1 MSLLSLKN
9 ISFAYKLGTQSVK
22 VLDGIDIEVAK
33 GDFVAIQGPSGSGKS
48 TLLYLMGCLLQVQQG
63 KMEIDAQDISRFS
76 ETELAFL
83 RSRKIGFVFQQFH
96 LLPRASVLDNILL
109 PTLYP
114 CEEPAQH
121 LEPGNRAQ
129 ALATKVG
136 LEDRLEHLPN
146 QLSGGQ
152 QQRVAIAR
160 ALMNDP
166 DLILADEPTGNL
178 DSKSSAQIMD
188 LLATLNREGKTIIL
202 ITHDSGVAARC
213 SMVYQIR
220 DGKITDGQRRAA
232 PIAVDTLPKLAIS
245 RPLFRTPFA
254 ATLSIAGKLFPSAL
268 ENLRRN
274 RIRTFLTM
282 LGITIGIGAV
292 FSMITL
298 GQFTKRKILDS
309 YADLGVNTL
318 SFYGYPNWDFKAADM
333 VPNVFRSFD
342 WRVDLKP
349 LPRIFPQI
357 KKMSPVLFSYEGN
370 ASFGGRTMDT
380 DVRIMGVNQYGLELM
395 NRTFASGKNFNPY
408 HSENRSPVCII
419 GIDIAQK
426 IFIDTKPIG
435 SMMNFGFRKGTN
447 SCRVIGVLNPMQS
460 NKEYMKPNTQI
471 FLPYTFFQSAAGD
484 YWSTRISQTLL
495 EIRKDGDI
503 EQTSKGIRAFF
514 EAKYGKSGMFRVDS
528 DSLLVN
534 QMNRFLSLF
543 SILLTA
549 IAMVCLAVGGIGI
562 ANMMLVS
569 VSERFREIGLRKA
582 LGATPLTIRTQ
593 FLLESLVVC
602 AMAGLVGLIAGFAIY
617 ETGLWAAS
625 KLVSKVQFEW
635 IINWGALAISCV
647 AILCVGIA
655 SGLFPALKAER
666 LEVVEALRS
675 E

>member
-9 ISFAYKLGTQSVK
+9 IIFSYKLGTQQVR
-22 VLDGIDIEVAK
+22 VLDGIDLEVER

-48 TLLYLMGCLLQVQQG
+48 TLLYLMGCLLQTQQG
-63 KMEIDAQDISRFS
+63 KLEMDGQDVSHFS

-96 LLPRASVLDNILL
+96 LLPRANVLDNILL

-114 CEEPAQH
+114 CEEPPHHEFPKIHA
-121 LEPGNRAQ
+121 E
-129 ALATKVG
+129 ALAAKVG
-136 LEDRLEHLPN
+136 LADRLDHLPN

-178 DSKSSAQIMD
+178 DSKSSEQIMD
-188 LLATLNREGKTIIL
+188 LLAGLNREGKTVVL
-202 ITHDSGVAARC
+202 ITHDSAVAAKC
-213 SMVYQIR
+213 STIYQIR
-220 DGKITDGQRRAA
+220 DGKITGEVRRADPVQVPYTPRVA
-232 PIAVDTLPKLAIS
+232 SI
-245 RPLFRTPFA
+245 RPVFRTPFA
-254 ATLSIAGKLFPSAL
+254 ATFSIGRKLFPSAV

-298 GQFTKRKILDS
+298 GQFTKRKILES

-318 SFYGYPNWDFKAADM
+318 SFYGYPNWESRAKDLS
-333 VPNVFRSFD
+333 PIIFRAFD

-349 LPRIFPQI
+349 LMRIFPQI
-357 KKMSPVLFSYEGN
+357 RRMSPVLYSWDGNVSY
-370 ASFGGRTMDT
+370 AGRTVDSE
-380 DVRIMGVNQYGLELM
+380 VRLMGVNEYGLELM
-395 NRTFASGKNFNPY
+395 NRTFVAGKNFNPY
-408 HSENRSPVCII
+408 HMENRSPVCII
-419 GIDIAQK
+419 GYDIAQK
-426 IFIDTKPIG
+426 LFPDVKPVG
-435 SMMNFGFRKGTN
+435 SMMNFSFRKGSNT
-447 SCRVIGVLNPMQS
+447 CRVVGVLKPMQS
-460 NKEYMKPNTQI
+460 NKEWMKPNTQI
-471 FLPYTFFQSAAGD
+471 FFPYTYFQIASGD
-484 YWSTRISQTLL
+484 FWSSRINQTLL
-495 EIRKDGDI
+495 ELKKDSDI
-503 EQTSKGIRAFF
+503 ESTSRGIRAFF
-514 EAKYGKSGMFRVDS
+514 EEKYGKSGQFRVDS
-528 DSLLVN
+528 DSLLVS
-534 QMNRFLSLF
+534 QMNRFLNLF

-549 IAMVCLAVGGIGI
+549 IALVCLAVGGIGI

-582 LGATPLTIRTQ
+582 LGATPRTIRTQ

-602 AMAGLVGLIAGFAIY
+602 ALAGVIGLIAGFAIY

-635 IINWGALAISCV
+635 IINWGALLLSCI

-666 LEVVEALRS
+666 LQVVEALRS

>member
-1 MSLLSLKN
+1 MALLSLKN
-9 ISFAYKLGTQSVK
+9 ISFAYMLGTQSVK
-22 VLDGIDIEVAK
+22 VLDGVELAVAR

-48 TLLYLMGCLLQVQQG
+48 TLLYLMGCLLHVQQG
-63 KMEIDAQDISRFS
+63 KMEIDGLDVSHFS

-96 LLPRASVLDNILL
+96 LLPRANVLDNILL

-114 CEEPAQH
+114 CEEPP
-121 LEPGNRAQ
+121 LYRDPETRAR
-129 ALATKVG
+129 ALAAKVG
-136 LEDRLEHLPN
+136 LEDRLDHLPN

-166 DLILADEPTGNL
+166 DIIFADEPTGNL
-178 DSKSSAQIMD
+178 DSRSSEQIMD
-188 LLATLNREGKTIIL
+188 LLAGLNREGKTIVL
-202 ITHDSGVAARC
+202 ITHDPGVAEKC
-213 SMVYQIR
+213 STVYKIR
-220 DGKITDGQRRAA
+220 DGKITGQIRRAEPVTAGA
-232 PIAVDTLPKLAIS
+232 PS
-245 RPLFRTPFA
+245 RKIVTRASSRTPFA
-254 ATLSIAGKLFPSAL
+254 ATLAIASKLFPSAI

-318 SFYGYPNWDFKAADM
+318 SFYGSPNWESRAADL
-333 VPNVFRSFD
+333 VPNVFRYFD

-349 LPRIFPQI
+349 MPRIFPQI
-357 KKMSPVLFSYEGN
+357 ARMSPMLSSWDGA
-370 ASFGGRTMDT
+370 ASFGGRKVEA
-380 DVRIMGVNQYGLELM
+380 DVRIMGVNEHGIALL
-395 NRTFASGKNFNPY
+395 NRTFAAGKDFNP
-408 HSENRSPVCII
+408 HHIENRSPVCII
-419 GIDIAQK
+419 GFDIAQK
-426 IFIDTKPIG
+426 LFTDTKPVG
-435 SMMNFGFRKGTN
+435 SMLNFTFRKGANT
-447 SCRVIGVLNPMQS
+447 CKVIGVLKPMQS
-460 NKEYMKPNTQI
+460 NKEWMKPNTQI
-471 FLPYTFFQSAAGD
+471 FLPFTYFQIASD
-484 YWSTRISQTLL
+484 YWSSLL
-495 EIRKDGDI
+495 HQALIEIKRDGDI
-503 EQTSKGIRAFF
+503 EQTSRAIRAFF
-514 EAKYGKSGMFRVDS
+514 EAKYGKSGRFRVDS

-549 IAMVCLAVGGIGI
+549 IALVCLAVGGIGI

-582 LGATPLTIRTQ
+582 LGATPRTIRTQ

-602 AMAGLVGLIAGFAIY
+602 ALAGIVGLVAGFAIY
-617 ETGLWAAS
+617 ETGLWAAT
-625 KLVSKVQFEW
+625 KLVPKVQFEW
-635 IINWGALAISCV
+635 IINWGALGISGI

-655 SGLFPALKAER
+655 SGLFPAIKAER
-666 LEVVEALRS
+666 LQVVEALRS